1 MAVNSVQTGLRLPL
15 TGLAPPRL
23 LMCSASMGAEGSVTL
38 QLREAV
44 QAPIS
49 DSTTINNALTIGY
62 PDPEI
67 LADVLGTFQAA
78 GSDATYDI
86 VTNGR
91 QHQSAQFF
99 KTANNITTIKQ
110 ETVAKVIE
118 ASNIIQKTSTSTPTT
133 SVASI
138 VVSTQHQPITMTTLA
153 STATISNSSNSNLP
167 QANSLSTVTS
177 TQPAKKSRPKTAS
190 PTRHGPQQ
198 CQVCSKVFGNA
209 SALAKHKLTH
219 SDERKYVCGMCSKA
233 FKRQDHLN
241 GHMLTHRNK
250 KPYECKA
257 EGCGK
262 SYCDARSLRRHT
274 ENHHSS
280 LVLAT
285 TTTTTSSSQNQSNSV
300 SSNNASSGT
309 STITNPSLS
318 PATASGDASSPH
330 GATCIQYQMNADG
343 NTITAINSKSPSPS
357 SPAGTNNEGLTRQQL
372 DLISQIMQQTKHA
385 NGHKSSAQRPRTWNM
400 QQNQVKTS
408 TTTIEAA
415 VKSNANQQQVS
426 TSTSTTTNSNQTTQ
440 AQKNTGANGGDQ
452 KPVECNLCHRKFKN
466 IPALNGHMR
475 LHGGYFKKDTDTKKS
490 DKKESSGPPLQTAS
504 VGVRALIE
512 EKIINKRS
520 KDLKGAFVV
529 PAAPLSTTRRL
540 AEAEAFLNAK
550 NVSTL
555 SNTNNNTIT
564 IVASGLTS
572 NTFNGLT
579 KQAIVQQVAQQTAT
593 NVVQKATQIS
603 TLSSEKDATLIELLK
618 RGTTKVAVK
627 RASTDSNTSNTI
639 QATRVVVPASISTTE
654 TVSDSSPASLVLSS
668 NGSSSPLSLTISQAP
683 STSGSSGDIYALTYS
698 ANSSPSFL
706 SDSDV
711 YSVNDTAM
719 LLQAVDSIHLLQDN
733 STSDHLDDIAS
744 LSDYTSLSDSVSLN
758 QSFTPSRQLQAVL
771 DSPLPDSLV
780 EFGTLNSKD
789 YVLYGCSSSNE
800 SPTSSSPLPSPLAY
814 PTPPAS
820 HEAIAQASPFLDD
833 SHHFS
838 DVSTFFHD
846 DKKTNMKNN
855 NNSVNDFGL
864 LDDSNELFHNM
875 KDTKDN
881 SNLTESERILQ
892 LKNELFNDSKAVL
905 EEFRNCNS
913 NSCSGSNSNK
923 SILDNSFLNN
933 DSKTF
938 IGDNSAKLQDF
949 NQNLDFLDE
958 AQAFNIVDDDR
969 VNASSPLSA
978 AFFSSMS
985 TAEEVKEALE
995 EVLPNEDDGA
1005 GSTLDLYFLS
1015 AGLSLQSQMMSN
1027 SDDPLLSS
1035 VPRDFGH
1042 HRSQPHL
1049 ISSSTSSSLQNSQSH
1064 ETPNFDIDPFSPPEN
1079 KKIKIE
1085 SHHNSPIIESSDNSD
1100 KNLLSVQTEQIL
1112 TKDNIG
1118 SVFLSPNSISS
1129 SSSGSSP
1136 KILQSALLS
1145 NKRKF
1150 NSFNDNNLSCNLN
1163 EQYEMVVKKHEQ
1175 FKSKMKR
1182 ISQLHYTPS
1191 PILNPER
1198 YGIGLYASVPI
1209 DRLNNDFDDEVDM
1222 IDFFEKPRVNIG
1234 TDYQATLPSEIIYNN
1249 NSFNNSV
1256 KSEDKKT
1263 YETLLWKPNVLED
1276 DRQLDR
1282 YIDLTKSSAV
1292 PTHSIESALKI
1303 LMESQGEV
1311 HVAVLKLLQSSDKS
1325 LDKLWSQT
1333 EMEQFLKGLEIYGKD
1348 FTSIARGILNKTTG
1362 DCVQLYY
1369 FWKKLCN
1376 EYKSTHLPQQQN
1388 QQIQQQYLQLC
1399 HQHHHHQQQSSRDC
1413 NMIGNDNKHN
1423 NNSDDFFDYVENI
1436 NDNNNLSNSTIQNGN
1451 GHNNNNNINST
1462 VAGHNNELR
1471 PHVCEVPDCSASF
1484 SSRVALHGHTRIH
1497 CIGRSMNQLN
1507 NGNLLNNSNQAGT
1520 SIKDEFSFPC
1530 KVCGKV
1536 FNKVKSRSAHM
1547 KSHRPQ
1553 ENEIQQC

>member
-44 QAPIS
+44 QAPVS
-49 DSTTINNALTIGY
+49 ESGNTSINNALTIGY

-67 LADVLGTFQAA
+67 LADVLGTFQAS
-78 GSDATYDI
+78 GSETTYDI

-91 QHQSAQFF
+91 RQQQFF
-99 KTANNITTIKQ
+99 KTANGITTIKN
-110 ETVAKVIE
+110 EAVAKVIE
-118 ASNIIQKTSTSTPTT
+118 ASTNATLSITSQKAVTLTATSSSSSPPT

-138 VVSTQHQPITMTTLA
+138 VVSTQQPITMTTLA
-153 STATISNSSNSNLP
+153 ATATVSNSSNSNLL
-167 QANSLSTVTS
+167 QATTSSAAQTTTVAT
-177 TQPAKKSRPKTAS
+177 TTKKPGPKTAS

-285 TTTTTSSSQNQSNSV
+285 TSSTATASSSSSSTLSSSQNQSNST
-300 SSNNASSGT
+300 SSNNTSSST

-318 PATASGDASSPH
+318 PATASGDANSPPH

-357 SPAGTNNEGLTRQQL
+357 SPAGTSNEGLTRQQL

-385 NGHKSSAQRPRTWNM
+385 NGQKSSVQRPRTWNM
-400 QQNQVKTS
+400 QLQQNQGKT

-415 VKSNANQQQVS
+415 VKSNLTQQAS
-426 TSTSTTTNSNQTTQ
+426 TATTVTASSNEI
-440 AQKNTGANGGDQ
+440 QKNTSNNSSNQIVAIGGDQ

-466 IPALNGHMR
+466 VPALNGHMR

-529 PAAPLSTTRRL
+529 PAAPLSTRRL
-540 AEAEAFLNAK
+540 AEAEAFLNSK

-555 SNTNNNTIT
+555 ASTNNNTIT

-572 NTFNGLT
+572 NTLNGLT
-579 KQAIVQQVAQQTAT
+579 KQAIVQQVSQQQQQQQATTTTA
-593 NVVQKATQIS
+593 NVVQKTTTITS
-603 TLSSEKDATLIELLK
+603 DKDATLIELLK
-618 RGTTKVAVK
+618 RGTKVAVK
-627 RASTDSNTSNTI
+627 RACTDTNGGNSIQTARVVMPTISNDSVTDS
-639 QATRVVVPASISTTE
+639 P
-654 TVSDSSPASLVLSS
+654 LVISS
-668 NGSSSPLSLTISQAP
+668 NGSSSPLSLTISQTP
-683 STSGSSGDIYALTYS
+683 STSGSSSDIYQLTYS

-706 SDSDV
+706 SDNDV

-719 LLQAVDSIHLLQDN
+719 LLQAVDSIQLLQDN
-733 STSDHLDDIAS
+733 STSDQLDDIGS

-771 DSPLPDSLV
+771 DSPLPESLV

-800 SPTSSSPLPSPLAY
+800 SPATSASPLPSPLAY

-838 DVSTFFHD
+838 DVSTFFHND
-846 DKKTNMKNN
+846 DKKTKTPGF
-855 NNSVNDFGL
+855 DL
-864 LDDSNELFHNM
+864 LDDSSELFR
-875 KDTKDN
+875 TKDN
-881 SNLTESERILQ
+881 SSLSESERILQ
-892 LKNELFNDSKAVL
+892 LKHELFNDSK
-905 EEFRNCNS
+905 EFRS
-913 NSCSGSNSNK
+913 K
-923 SILDNSFLNN
+923 SILDDSDLFKHDNSFLNN
-933 DSKTF
+933 DTKTF

-958 AQAFNIVDDDR
+958 AQAFNIDDDR
-969 VNASSPLSA
+969 NASSPLSA
-978 AFFSSMS
+978 AFFESMS

-995 EVLPNEDDGA
+995 EVLPDDDGEDPN
-1005 GSTLDLYFLS
+1005 LDFYFLS
-1015 AGLSLQSQMMSN
+1015 ANFSLQSQMMSN

-1035 VPRDFGH
+1035 VPRDFGGNQQ
-1042 HRSQPHL
+1042 RQQQQQQPV
-1049 ISSSTSSSLQNSQSH
+1049 NA
-1064 ETPNFDIDPFSPPEN
+1064 EPPNFDIDPFSPPEN

-1085 SHHNSPIIESSDNSD
+1085 NDGSDS
-1100 KNLLSVQTEQIL
+1100 KHLLSVQTEQS
-1112 TKDNIG
+1112 NIG

-1129 SSSGSSP
+1129 SPSSNCLSS
-1136 KILQSALLS
+1136 KLQNALMCKKQL
-1145 NKRKF
+1145 
-1150 NSFNDNNLSCNLN
+1150 L
-1163 EQYEMVVKKHEQ
+1163 KKHEQ
-1175 FKSKMKR
+1175 FKSKMKKT
-1182 ISQLHYTPS
+1182 SQLHYTPA

-1198 YGIGLYASVPI
+1198 KSTGLYASI
-1209 DRLNNDFDDEVDM
+1209 INEHQQQLHDFDDEVDM

-1234 TDYQATLPSEIIYNN
+1234 SDYQATIPMEINN
-1249 NSFNNSV
+1249 NNNNFKHEEKRV
-1256 KSEDKKT
+1256 
-1263 YETLLWKPNVLED
+1263 YETPLWKPSVLED

-1282 YIDLTKSSAV
+1282 YIDLAKSSAV
-1292 PTHSIESALKI
+1292 PMRIHSIESALKV

-1311 HVAVLKLLQSSDKS
+1311 HIAVLKLLQCADKN
-1325 LDKLWSQT
+1325 LEKRWSQT
-1333 EMEQFLKGLEIYGKD
+1333 EMEQFLKGLEKHGKD
-1348 FTSIARGILNKTTG
+1348 FASISRDILNKTTG

-1376 EYKSTHLPQQQN
+1376 EYKSTHLPQQ
-1388 QQIQQQYLQLC
+1388 
-1399 HQHHHHQQQSSRDC
+1399 C
-1413 NMIGNDNKHN
+1413 NMMMMGSGNDNNRDSVIN
-1423 NNSDDFFDYVENI
+1423 NNNGDDFFDYVESHNN
-1436 NDNNNLSNSTIQNGN
+1436 NDNNNLCNSTIPNGN
-1451 GHNNNNNINST
+1451 GIGHNHNNNNNST
-1462 VAGHNNELR
+1462 AANHNNELR

-1484 SSRVALHGHTRIH
+1484 
-1497 CIGRSMNQLN
+1497 
-1507 NGNLLNNSNQAGT
+1507 
-1520 SIKDEFSFPC
+1520 
-1530 KVCGKV
+1530 
-1536 FNKVKSRSAHM
+1536 
-1547 KSHRPQ
+1547 
-1553 ENEIQQC
+1553 